1 MAQTRSR
8 TRKKK
13 KGEEV
18 EETGEQ
24 QQQQQ
29 KREEAAVEGGQNK
42 PEVGQDVP
50 MRKISI
56 EKTVINIGVG
66 KSGEAVERAR
76 RVLEQITAQK
86 PASRKAKNSIRDFG
100 THKGQPIGLVVTA
113 RGEERCKELIKRLL
127 IARENK
133 MNQSSFDD
141 RGSVSFGLKEH
152 IEIPG
157 IRYDPEIGI
166 WGMNVSVLLQRPG
179 SRVARRLRKSA
190 SLGKSHVVSKEEAV
204 EYFKREFEVVV
215 E

>member
-1 MAQTRSR
+1 MASSATKQAPD
-8 TRKKK
+8 
-13 KGEEV
+13 E
-18 EETGEQ
+18 
-24 QQQQQ
+24 
-29 KREEAAVEGGQNK
+29 
-42 PEVGQDVP
+42 DL

-56 EKTVINIGVG
+56 GKVVINIGVG

-76 RVLEQITAQK
+76 KVLEQITSQK
-86 PASRKAKNSIRDFG
+86 PSSRKAKKSIRDFG
-100 THKGQPIGLVVTA
+100 THKGEPIGLVVTA
-113 RGEERCKELIKRLL
+113 RGAERCKELLTRLL
-127 IARENK
+127 AAREK
-133 MNQSSFDD
+133 KLLSSSFDE

-179 SRVARRLRKSA
+179 FRVSRRLRKTA
-190 SLGKSHVVSKEEAV
+190 SIGKSHVVSKDEAI